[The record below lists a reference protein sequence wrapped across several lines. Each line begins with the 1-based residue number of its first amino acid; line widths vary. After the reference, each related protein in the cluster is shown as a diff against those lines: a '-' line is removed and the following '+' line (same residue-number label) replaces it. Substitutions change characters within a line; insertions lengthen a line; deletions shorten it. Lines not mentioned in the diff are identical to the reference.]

1 MAKEFKSIANLKGN
15 TDISNNSVAVNAFIN
30 NASGDFDNANKQN
43 QQGKKPRGRPNKINK
58 EEKVHF
64 TLYLTKQQDEY
75 IATKAEEFG
84 VSKNYY
90 IVHMLFKKDN
100 AQTDIKLD

>member
-15 TDISNNSVAVNAFIN
+15 TDISNNSVAVSAFIN
-30 NASGDFDNANKQN
+30 NASGDFDNADKQN
-43 QQGKKPRGRPNKINK
+43 RQGKKPRGRPSKTNK

-75 IATKAEEFG
+75 ISAKAEEFG

-90 IVHMLFKKDN
+90 IVYMLFKKDN
-100 AQTDIKLD
+100 AQTDIKLN

>member
-1 MAKEFKSIANLKGN
+1 MAREFKSIAKLKGN
-15 TDISNNSVAVNAFIN
+15 TDISNNNVAVNAFIN
-30 NASGDFDNANKQN
+30 NASGDFDNANRQN
-43 QQGKKPRGRPNKINK
+43 QQNKKARGRPSKANK

-75 IATKAEEFG
+75 ISAKAEEFG

-100 AQTDIKLD
+100 PQANINLD